1 MSNFHFSLGND
12 PKGGP
17 LDDFFPFSHT
27 LLILIKTS
35 YLYTQTHFGAV
46 HGLHQP
52 NQYLVRFQF
61 FFVAVCVVII
71 LLMLCFPF
79 PYVCVCVDQLLC
91 IP

>member
-1 MSNFHFSLGND
+1 MSNFYFSLEND

-17 LDDFFPFSHT
+17 LDVFFPFSH
-27 LLILIKTS
+27 TS

-46 HGLHQP
+46 LVLHQP
-52 NQYLVRFQF
+52 NQYLAQSQF
-61 FFVAVCVVII
+61 FYVAVFVVII